1 MAIFDWLKGHKKEA
15 SPAVPKV
22 GEQPNVQNIENRPTE
37 EEQFKSPALLARW
50 VNRHILE
57 GMPLEGNYSLLPDE
71 ESRKA
76 LNITYEQRERYIREI
91 PVLRVAGVS
100 LFIWQHYD
108 DAFWLAFSQ
117 SLYPLLVKYLNSD
130 SYSTTAGEIAEAVE
144 GYVDAVVEK
153 DDKKMSL
160 QYLHRVY
167 DDSDHFFKLMLGGV
181 SSLAV
186 DWFVTSYEIFRNAHC
201 QVTQGMSYDSFKV
214 ITEAMDK
221 VKKNSETTSETNRT
235 PDSAG

>member
-1 MAIFDWLKGHKKEA
+1 MSIFGWFKGDKKEH
-15 SPAVPKV
+15 SPAPKV
-22 GEQPNVQNIENRPTE
+22 QEQPNEPNRQTE
-37 EEQFKSPALLARW
+37 QEQFKSPVLLASW
-50 VNRHILE
+50 VDCHILE
-57 GMPLEGNYSLLPDE
+57 GMPLDDNYALLPDE

-100 LFIWQHYD
+100 LFIKQHYD
-108 DAFWLAFSQ
+108 DTFWLTFSQ
-117 SLYPLLVKYLNSD
+117 SLYPLMVKYLNSS
-130 SYSTTAGEIAEAVE
+130 SYSTTVHEIAEAVE
-144 GYVDAVVEK
+144 GYVDAAGEK

-186 DWFVTSYEIFRNAHC
+186 DWLADSYEIFRNAHC

-214 ITEAMDK
+214 ITDAMK
-221 VKKNSETTSETNRT
+221 RAEKNLESTSKT
-235 PDSAG
+235 D